1 MKLSRPRRPHD
12 STRLMSIASCGAHP
26 PPSRPCSKNCQGFSK
41 CLRGRKRQILRCL
54 PHVLWVGTL
63 PAGIGAGL
71 MQMLPWSDSEA
82 EGATRINTIDTY
94 LISLLIHH
102 WTVLFAVAI
111 GAFIVLVMAR
121 SAYMAG
127 AYPLPDAERPA
138 SQGAPRS

>member
-1 MKLSRPRRPHD
+1 
-12 STRLMSIASCGAHP
+12 
-26 PPSRPCSKNCQGFSK
+26 
-41 CLRGRKRQILRCL
+41 L

-94 LISLLIHH
+94 LISLLILH

-111 GAFIVLVMAR
+111 GAFIVLVMER
-121 SAYMAG
+121 SAYMGG